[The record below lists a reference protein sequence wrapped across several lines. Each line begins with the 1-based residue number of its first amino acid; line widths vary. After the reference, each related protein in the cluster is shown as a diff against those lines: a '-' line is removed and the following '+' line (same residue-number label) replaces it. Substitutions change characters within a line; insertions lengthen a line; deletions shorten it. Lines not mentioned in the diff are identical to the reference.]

1 MRHFK
6 NFKTCVYCT
15 AQTLASLDETT
26 LARDYAYLEKYVGID
41 KVYLE
46 TYRDGTWVA
55 IDHMKMIQN
64 FFKEHGVEIAGGITT
79 VTPPLEKDDAK
90 RQRLFQT
97 FCYSNEAM
105 RTYLKKIVTYTA
117 ELFDEI
123 ILDDFF
129 FTSCTCDD
137 CLRERSNLSWA
148 EFRSKKMIDVAEN
161 LVLKPAKL
169 ANPSVKVNIKYPNW
183 RESYHETGYV
193 PKIQPSMFDKI
204 YTGTETRNTAHTDQH
219 LPRYL
224 SYSIMRYMEHVAPG
238 RNGGGWFDTYSCWPI
253 DCYLEQGYLTAL
265 SRPQEITLFQWGDL
279 FENRLVTPLG
289 MQLGKLDRI
298 LNQVGT
304 PCGTPVYLPYA
315 SDGENHIEDHLGMH
329 GIPFEPVPDFPTDS
343 ENVFLTQAALKDP
356 DILQKLEAFLRKGG
370 TAVVTTGFASHI
382 QAAQWAQFSSVRFT
396 GRKLTA
402 NRYHVTDDFAGF
414 YENQQPVTFDELQ
427 FSNNA
432 SWSYVN
438 AGSGDS
444 HSSILLLDTYGK
456 GKLFTLAAP
465 DCFADFA
472 KLPIPVMDMIRRP
485 FASHGLYISGKN
497 VSLFQYNNDTFVLY
511 CYAGSNALPERV
523 SIHLLSPACHLTD
536 LNGKPIGNFIETFCH
551 HQQWDEKEWITSVLV
566 HPGEFY
572 AFKIAR

>member
-1 MRHFK
+1 MGHFT
-6 NFKTCVYCT
+6 NFKTCIYCT
-15 AQTLASLDETT
+15 AQTLSSLDIETLT
-26 LARDYAYLEKYVGID
+26 RDYTYLEKYVGID

-46 TYRDGTWVA
+46 TYRGGTWVSA
-55 IDHMKMIQN
+55 DHMKEIQK
-64 FFKEHGVEIAGGITT
+64 FFLEHGVEIAGGITT
-79 VTPPLEKDDAK
+79 VTPPLVREDEK

-97 FCYSNEAM
+97 FCYSNQKM
-105 RTYLKKIVTYTA
+105 RDYLKKVVTYTA

-129 FTSCTCDD
+129 FTSCTCED
-137 CLRERSNLSWA
+137 CLRERGSRTWA
-148 EFRSKKMIDVAEN
+148 EFRSDKMVDVAEN
-161 LVLKPAKL
+161 LILKPAKQI
-169 ANPSVKVNIKYPNW
+169 NPDVKVTIKYPNW

-193 PKIQPSMFDKI
+193 PKIQPAMFDKI

-219 LPRYL
+219 IPRYL

-265 SRPQEITLFQWGDL
+265 SRPREITLFQWGDL

-298 LNQVGT
+298 LDQVGT

-315 SDGENHIEDHLGMH
+315 SDGEKHFEDHLGMQ
-329 GIPFEPVPDFPTDS
+329 GIPFEPVPEFPSES

-356 DILQKLEAFLRKGG
+356 EILDKLEQFLVNGG
-370 TAVVTTGFASHI
+370 TAVVTTGFASHVPSE
-382 QAAQWAQFSSVRFT
+382 QWKQFSSVRFT

-402 NRYHVTDDFAGF
+402 DRYHVTDDFAGF
-414 YENQQPVTFDELQ
+414 YENQQPVTFDALQ

-456 GKLFTLAAP
+456 GKLFTLAVP
-465 DCFADFA
+465 DCFADLA
-472 KLPIPVMDMIRRP
+472 KLPVPVMDMIRRA
-485 FASHGLYISGKN
+485 FASDGLYLSGRN
-497 VSLFQYNNDTFVLY
+497 VSLFQYDNDTFVLY
-511 CYAGSNALPERV
+511 CYAGSNAVPERV
-523 SIHLLSPACHLTD
+523 SVHLLSPAHHLAY
-536 LNGKPIGNFIETFCH
+536 LNGKSAGNFTETFCR
-551 HQQWDEKEWITSVLV
+551 HQQWSEKEWTTSVLV
-566 HPGEFY
+566 QPGEFY
-572 AFKIAR
+572 AFQIVR

>member
-1 MRHFK
+1 MGHFT

-15 AQTLASLDETT
+15 AQTLSSLDEET
-26 LARDYAYLEKYVGID
+26 LTRDYAYLEKYVGID
-41 KVYLE
+41 KIYLE

-55 IDHMKMIQN
+55 ADHMKMIQN
-64 FFKEHGVEIAGGITT
+64 FFLNHGVEIAGGITT
-79 VTPPLEKDDAK
+79 VTPPLVKEDEK

-97 FCYSNEAM
+97 FCYSNEKM
-105 RTYLKKIVTYTA
+105 RNYLKKVVTYTA

-129 FTSCTCDD
+129 FTSCTCED
-137 CLRERSNLSWA
+137 CLLERGSRTWA
-148 EFRSKKMIDVAEN
+148 EFRSDKMVDVAEN
-161 LVLKPAKL
+161 LVLKPAKQI
-169 ANPSVKVNIKYPNW
+169 NPNVKVTIKYPNW

-193 PKIQPSMFDKI
+193 PKIQPAMFDKI

-289 MQLGKLDRI
+289 MQFGRLDRI
-298 LNQVGT
+298 LDQVGT
-304 PCGTPVYLPYA
+304 PLGTPVYLPYA
-315 SDGENHIEDHLGMH
+315 SDGENHFEDHLGMQ
-329 GIPFEPVPDFPTDS
+329 GIPFEPVPEFPSES
-343 ENVFLTQAALKDP
+343 ENVFLTQSALKDP
-356 DILQKLEAFLRKGG
+356 AILEKLETFLLGGG
-370 TAVVTTGFASHI
+370 TAVVTTGFAAHI
-382 QAAQWAQFSSVRFT
+382 PPEQWTRFSSVQFT

-402 NRYHVTDDFAGF
+402 DRYHVTDDPAGF
-414 YENQQPVTFDELQ
+414 YENQQPVVFDELQ
-427 FSNNA
+427 FSSNA

-438 AGSGDS
+438 AGSCDS

-456 GKLFTLAAP
+456 GRLFTLAVP
-465 DCFADFA
+465 DCFADLA
-472 KLPIPVMDMIRRP
+472 KLPVPVMDMIRRV
-485 FASHGLYISGKN
+485 FASNGLYISGRN
-497 VSLFQYNNDTFVLY
+497 VSLFQYDNDTFVLY

-523 SIHLLSPACHLTD
+523 SVHLLSPAHHLAY
-536 LNGKPIGNFIETFCH
+536 LNGKSTGNFTETFCH
-551 HQQWDEKEWITSVLV
+551 HQQWDEKEWTTSVLV
-566 HPGEFY
+566 QPGEFY
-572 AFKIAR
+572 AFKIVR

>member
-1 MRHFK
+1 MGHFT

-15 AQTLASLDETT
+15 AQTLSSLDEET
-26 LARDYAYLEKYVGID
+26 LTRDYAYLEKYVGID

-55 IDHMKMIQN
+55 ADHMKMIQN
-64 FFKEHGVEIAGGITT
+64 FFLNHGVEIAGGITT
-79 VTPPLEKDDAK
+79 VTPPLVKEDEK

-97 FCYSNEAM
+97 FCYSNEKM
-105 RTYLKKIVTYTA
+105 RNYLKKVVTYTA

-129 FTSCTCDD
+129 FTSCTCED
-137 CLRERSNLSWA
+137 CLRERGSRTWA
-148 EFRSKKMIDVAEN
+148 EFRSDKMVDVAEN
-161 LVLKPAKL
+161 LVLKPAKQI
-169 ANPSVKVNIKYPNW
+169 NPNVKVTIKYPNW

-193 PKIQPSMFDKI
+193 PKIQPAMFDKI

-289 MQLGKLDRI
+289 MQLGRLDRI
-298 LNQVGT
+298 LDQVGT
-304 PCGTPVYLPYA
+304 PLGTPVYLPYA
-315 SDGENHIEDHLGMH
+315 SDGENHFEDHLGMQ
-329 GIPFEPVPDFPTDS
+329 GIPFEPVPEFPSES
-343 ENVFLTQAALKDP
+343 ENVFLTQSALKDP
-356 DILQKLEAFLRKGG
+356 AILEKLETFLLGGG
-370 TAVVTTGFASHI
+370 TAVVTTGFAAHI
-382 QAAQWAQFSSVRFT
+382 PPEQWTRFSSVQFT

-402 NRYHVTDDFAGF
+402 DRYHVTDDPAGF
-414 YENQQPVTFDELQ
+414 YENQQPVVFDELQ

-456 GKLFTLAAP
+456 GRLFTLAVP
-465 DCFADFA
+465 DCFADLA
-472 KLPIPVMDMIRRP
+472 KLPVPAMDMIRRV
-485 FASHGLYISGKN
+485 FASNGLYISGRN
-497 VSLFQYNNDTFVLY
+497 VSLFQYDNDTFVLY

-523 SIHLLSPACHLTD
+523 SVHLLSPAHHLAY
-536 LNGKPIGNFIETFCH
+536 LNGKSTGNFTETFCH
-551 HQQWDEKEWITSVLV
+551 HQQWDEKEWTTSVLV
-566 HPGEFY
+566 QPGEFY
-572 AFKIAR
+572 AFKIVR